1 MTDQTKGLARSVH
14 TRLVRHAKALGV
26 DPNLILT
33 RYGVERFLY
42 RLSQSPHRER
52 FVLKGAL
59 LLLAWLGETFRP
71 TRDADFSSVGEMS
84 GPTLLSLFQDICRQ
98 PVEDDGVEYDF
109 ESVRVSDIRPED
121 PYGGRRIT
129 LTGHLGSG
137 RIRIQADVGIGDKV
151 EPAPEWIDYPTIL
164 GFPSPRLR
172 ACHPETVVAEK
183 AHAMVYLG
191 AANSRL
197 KDFHDLYLLSRAY
210 PFRRDLLARTIQATF
225 HRRRTSLPEALP
237 QGLVPEFATD
247 ARQRQWTEFLRR
259 NRIDIQESLA
269 EILSRLAIFLGPVLV
284 QSPTACDPNCEWEV
298 DGYWVTRDSL
308 RRVH

>member
-1 MTDQTKGLARSVH
+1 MTDQTRGLARSVH

-33 RYGVERFLY
+33 RYGMERFLY

-121 PYGGRRIT
+121 PY
-129 LTGHLGSG
+129 LH
-137 RIRIQADVGIGDKV
+137 
-151 EPAPEWIDYPTIL
+151 
-164 GFPSPRLR
+164 
-172 ACHPETVVAEK
+172 
-183 AHAMVYLG
+183 
-191 AANSRL
+191 
-197 KDFHDLYLLSRAY
+197 LLSRTY
-210 PFRRDLLARTIQATF
+210 PFRRDSLARAIQATF
-225 HRRRTSLPEALP
+225 HRRRTPLPETLP
-237 QGLVPEFATD
+237 WALVPEFATD

-259 NRIDIQESLA
+259 NRLDLPESFS
-269 EILSRLAIFLGPVLV
+269 EILSCLAIFLGPVLV
-284 QSPTACDPNCEWEV
+284 QNPTDGKTDGEWEV
-298 DGYWVTRDSL
+298 AGSWVTRDSL
-308 RRVH
+308 ES

>member
-1 MTDQTKGLARSVH
+1 MTDQTRGLARSIH

-33 RYGVERFLY
+33 RYGMERFLY

-137 RIRIQADVGIGDKV
+137 RIRIQVDVGIGDVV

-164 GFPSPRLR
+164 GLPSPRLR
-172 ACHPETVVAEK
+172 AYRPETVVAEK

-197 KDFHDLYLLSRAY
+197 KDFHDLHLLSRTY
-210 PFRRDLLARTIQATF
+210 PFRRDSLARAIQATF
-225 HRRRTSLPEALP
+225 HRRRTPLPETLP
-237 QGLVPEFATD
+237 WALVPEFATD

-259 NRIDIQESLA
+259 NRLDLPESFS
-269 EILSRLAIFLGPVLV
+269 EILSCLAIFLGPVLV
-284 QSPTACDPNCEWEV
+284 QNPTDGKTDGEWEV
-298 DGYWVTRDSL
+298 AGSWVTRNSL
-308 RRVH
+308 ES